1 MITVKTMGP
10 QDEKELIA
18 FNRLCFP
25 TDFWKE
31 EDWNELLNDPRAVY
45 HALTD
50 GERLVGNVFI
60 YNWQGELDYVKI
72 MNLSVHPEYR
82 GRGLA
87 KKLLALVTEEYSRL
101 GMKRFC
107 GETRE
112 SNVPMQRAFEACGY
126 RLNRVEEG
134 CFENPAESA
143 YKYVLELDRS
153 PGR

>member
-1 MITVKTMGP
+1 MIAEKIMGP

-25 TDFWKE
+25 TDLWKE
-31 EDWNELLNDPRAVY
+31 EDWHELLNDPRAVY

-50 GERLVGNVFI
+50 GERLVGNVFV

-87 KKLLALVTEEYSRL
+87 RRLLTLVTEEYSRH

-107 GETRE
+107 GETRS
-112 SNVPMQRAFEACGY
+112 SNAAMQRAFEACGY
-126 RLNRVEEG
+126 RLNKVEEG
-134 CFENPAESA
+134 YYENPAESA
-143 YKYVLELDRS
+143 YKYLLELD
-153 PGR
+153 